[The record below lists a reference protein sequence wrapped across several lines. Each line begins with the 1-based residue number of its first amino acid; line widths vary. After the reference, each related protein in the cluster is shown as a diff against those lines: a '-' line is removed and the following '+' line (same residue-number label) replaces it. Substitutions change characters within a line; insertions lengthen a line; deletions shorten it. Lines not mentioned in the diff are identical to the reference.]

1 MPTKGDAGSERDGD
15 LINLI
20 RLKLNFEALANT
32 SANRPVY
39 LRWWLMYSS
48 EAVVQADFQNGTAFP
63 MYQNE
68 DAGRINYIDW
78 REVSPKMYP
87 VRKGEFYISPLS
99 EGTSAGTI
107 MPYTKGPIRKIVK
120 RNIAYKGK
128 GLPVTFFTGS
138 TGGLNTDISKGHF
151 TLVCWADVASADQA
165 TQSPTVNAQ
174 FEYFFKE

>member
-1 MPTKGDAGSERDGD
+1 
-15 LINLI
+15 
-20 RLKLNFEALANT
+20 
-32 SANRPVY
+32 
-39 LRWWLMYSS
+39 MYSS

-68 DAGRINYIDW
+68 TAGRINYVDW

-107 MPYTKGPIRKIVK
+107 EPYTKGTIRKMVK

-128 GLPVTFFTGS
+128 GLPITFFTGA
-138 TGGLNTDISKGHF
+138 TGGVNTDISKGHF
-151 TLVCWADVASADQA
+151 TLVCWCDVAAVDQA